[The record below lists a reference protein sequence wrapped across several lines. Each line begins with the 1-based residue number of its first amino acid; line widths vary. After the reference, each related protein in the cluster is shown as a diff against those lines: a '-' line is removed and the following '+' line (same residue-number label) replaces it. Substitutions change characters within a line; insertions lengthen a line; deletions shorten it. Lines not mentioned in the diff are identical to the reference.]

1 MRITRSKVLGLSAA
15 FVFGGSSSLLY
26 VTADPPAPSPTS
38 LVTGGVSRS
47 VAPQPAD
54 RHVETLTVTILCEA
68 PDGKPIAGAE
78 VTCFEI
84 DAWTRRERAKAT
96 HKTDATGTCRFDGV
110 SVPLA
115 DVSRAVSGSA
125 DRLCTVAA
133 KATGRASVVR
143 TLTRRGLPAF
153 QRIKGSTGSMK
164 FVMEPAQSLHGRVT
178 TSKGEPIEGV
188 AVYTERQSM
197 SRPFDGF
204 CSAKTD
210 KNGEYKIT
218 DLKGWARPKD
228 AGSFAVDSRDGNA
241 VVGHQVPDSFVVHV
255 WHPDYGHKW
264 ASGHA
269 LPGELNVQLPE
280 TGLIMGRAVDVTTKR
295 PLAGVLVYVEST
307 RTPGGDFRLF
317 HCSNWAITDQHGSYR
332 LALRGGND
340 YQILSQFEGCLSQA
354 VPEIRTLPA
363 NATVTADDLALVRA
377 GVVRAHLI
385 NAESKQRI
393 RFSSKPKR
401 ISVVLRSQPKGSK
414 QDELFPA
421 EFTEGSSFLMR
432 AAIPGWTYSIAA
444 ESNDPTISPRPVA
457 TVFNVE
463 PGETVEIDLPVDVR
477 KPSSGL

>member
-1 MRITRSKVLGLSAA
+1 MRISLCISCFLLVAVAGPSRAQSK
-15 FVFGGSSSLLY
+15 
-26 VTADPPAPSPTS
+26 DSPT
-38 LVTGGVSRS
+38 TGGVARS
-47 VAPQPAD
+47 VAPEPAD
-54 RHVETLTVTILCEA
+54 RHAETITVTILCEA

-78 VTCFEI
+78 VTCFEMNT
-84 DAWTRRERAKAT
+84 WTFQERVKAT

-110 SVPLA
+110 AVPLA
-115 DVSRAVSGSA
+115 DVSRVVRGRA
-125 DRLCTVAA
+125 DDLCTVAA
-133 KATGRASVVR
+133 KAPGRASVVR
-143 TLTRRGLPAF
+143 TLSRQGLPKF
-153 QRIKGSTGSMK
+153 QRFKGSSGSMT
-164 FVMEPAQSLHGRVT
+164 FVMEPAQTLHGRVT
-178 TSKGEPIEGV
+178 NSRGEAIEGV
-188 AVYTERQSM
+188 AIYTESQFM

-228 AGSFAVDSRDGNA
+228 AGSFKVDSRSGNTA
-241 VVGHQVPDSFVVHV
+241 TGHQVPDSFVVHV
-255 WHPDYGHKW
+255 WHPDFGHKW
-264 ASGHA
+264 AFGRA

-280 TGLIMGRAVDVTTKR
+280 TGLITGRAIDVTTKR

-317 HCSNWAITDQHGSYR
+317 HCSNWAITDQLGTYR

-340 YQILSQFEGCLSQA
+340 YHVISQLEGYISRA
-354 VPEIRTLPA
+354 FPEIRALPA

-393 RFSSKPKR
+393 RFPAKPKR
-401 ISVVLRSQPKGSK
+401 VSVVLRSQPEGSK
-414 QDELFPA
+414 EEQLNPA

-432 AAIPGWTYSIAA
+432 AAIPGWTYSIAV
-444 ESNDPTISPRPVA
+444 ESSDPTIWPRPGA
-457 TVFNVE
+457 IVFNVE

>member
-1 MRITRSKVLGLSAA
+1 MRISLCISCFLLVAVEGPARVQSK
-15 FVFGGSSSLLY
+15 
-26 VTADPPAPSPTS
+26 DSPT
-38 LVTGGVSRS
+38 TGGVVRS
-47 VAPQPAD
+47 VAPEPAD
-54 RHVETLTVTILCEA
+54 RHAETFTVTILCEA

-78 VTCFEI
+78 VTCFEF
-84 DAWTRRERAKAT
+84 DAWTRRERAKVT

-110 SVPLA
+110 AVPLS

-133 KATGRASVVR
+133 KAAGRASVVR
-143 TLTRRGLPAF
+143 TLTRQGLPKF
-153 QRIKGSTGSMK
+153 QRFSSGSMT
-164 FVMEPAQSLHGRVT
+164 FVMEPAQTLHGRVT

-204 CSAKTD
+204 CGAKTD

-228 AGSFAVDSRDGNA
+228 AGSFVVDSRSGNTA
-241 VVGHQVPDSFVVHV
+241 TGHQVPDSFVVHV
-255 WHPDYGHKW
+255 WHPVYGHKW
-264 ASGHA
+264 AFGRA

-280 TGLIMGRAVDVTTKR
+280 TGLITGRAVDVTTKR

-317 HCSNWAITDQHGSYR
+317 HCSNWAITDQLGTYR

-340 YQILSQFEGCLSQA
+340 YQILSQFEGYLSQA
-354 VPEIRTLPA
+354 FPKIRALPA

-393 RFSSKPKR
+393 RFPAKPKR
-401 ISVVLRSQPKGSK
+401 VSVVLRSQPKGSK

-463 PGETVEIDLPVDVR
+463 PGETIEIDLPVDVR

>member
-1 MRITRSKVLGLSAA
+1 MRIFPCISC
-15 FVFGGSSSLLY
+15 FLL
-26 VTADPPAPSPTS
+26 VAVEGPARAPSMDSPT
-38 LVTGGVSRS
+38 TGGVARS
-47 VAPQPAD
+47 VAPEPAD
-54 RHVETLTVTILCEA
+54 RHAETFTVTILCEA
-68 PDGKPIAGAE
+68 PDGEPIAGAE

-96 HKTDATGTCRFDGV
+96 HKTDATGRCRFDGV
-110 SVPLA
+110 AVPLA
-115 DVSRAVSGSA
+115 DVSRVVSGNA
-125 DRLCTVAA
+125 DSVCTVAA

-143 TLTRRGLPAF
+143 TLARQGLPAF
-153 QRIKGSTGSMK
+153 QRIKGSTGSMT
-164 FVMEPAQSLHGRVT
+164 FVMEPAQTLHGRVT
-178 TSKGEPIEGV
+178 NSKGEPIEGV

-197 SRPFDGF
+197 SRRFDGF

-210 KNGEYKIT
+210 KNGEYQIT
-218 DLKGWARPKD
+218 DLKGWTRPKD
-228 AGSFAVDSRDGNA
+228 AGSFVVDSRSGNTA
-241 VVGHQVPDSFVVHV
+241 TGHQVPDSFVVHV
-255 WHPDYGHKW
+255 WHPDYGHIY
-264 ASGHA
+264 AFGRE

-280 TGLIMGRAVDVTTKR
+280 TGTITGRAIDMTTKR

-317 HCSNWAITDQHGSYR
+317 HCSNWAITGQQGTCR

-340 YQILSQFEGCLSQA
+340 YQILSQFEGCLSQ
-354 VPEIRTLPA
+354 PFLKIRALPA
-363 NATVTADDLALVRA
+363 NATVTADDLALVRG

-393 RFSSKPKR
+393 RFPAKPKR

-432 AAIPGWTYSIAA
+432 AAIPGWTYSIAV
-444 ESNDPTISPRPVA
+444 ESNDPTISPRPGA

>member
-1 MRITRSKVLGLSAA
+1 MRISLCISCFLLVAVGGPSQAQSK
-15 FVFGGSSSLLY
+15 
-26 VTADPPAPSPTS
+26 DSPT
-38 LVTGGVSRS
+38 TGGVARS
-47 VAPQPAD
+47 VAPEPAD
-54 RHVETLTVTILCEA
+54 RRAETITVTIVCEA

-78 VTCFEI
+78 VTCFEF
-84 DAWTRRERAKAT
+84 DAWTRRERVKAT

-110 SVPLA
+110 AVPLA

-143 TLTRRGLPAF
+143 ALTRQGLPAF
-153 QRIKGSTGSMK
+153 QRIKGSTGWMK
-164 FVMEPAQSLHGRVT
+164 FVMEPAQTLRGRVT

-210 KNGEYKIT
+210 KNGEYKLT
-218 DLKGWARPKD
+218 DLRGWARPKD
-228 AGSFAVDSRDGNA
+228 AGSFKVDSRDGNVA
-241 VVGHQVPDSFVVHV
+241 VGHQVPDSFVVHV

-264 ASGHA
+264 AFGRA

-280 TGLIMGRAVDVTTKR
+280 TGLITGRAVDVTTKR

-317 HCSNWAITDQHGSYR
+317 HCSNWAITDQQGTYR

-340 YQILSQFEGCLSQA
+340 YQILSLFQGYLSEGF
-354 VPEIRTLPA
+354 PKIRALPA

-393 RFSSKPKR
+393 RFPAKPKR
-401 ISVVLRSQPKGSK
+401 VSVVLRSQPKGSTED
-414 QDELFPA
+414 QLYSA
-421 EFTEGSSFLMR
+421 EFAEGSSFLMR
-432 AAIPGWTYSIAA
+432 AAIPGWTYSIAV
-444 ESNDPTISPRPVA
+444 ESNDSTISPRPGA

>member
-1 MRITRSKVLGLSAA
+1 MRISLCLSC
-15 FVFGGSSSLLY
+15 FLL
-26 VTADPPAPSPTS
+26 VAVEATAQSQESPTA
-38 LVTGGVSRS
+38 GGVARS
-47 VAPQPAD
+47 VAPEPTD
-54 RHVETLTVTILCEA
+54 RHAETITVTILCET

-78 VTCFEI
+78 VTCYEI
-84 DAWTRRERAKAT
+84 DAWTRRERVKAT

-110 SVPLA
+110 AVPLA
-115 DVSRAVSGSA
+115 DVSRVVSGSA

-143 TLTRRGLPAF
+143 TLDRQGLPAF
-153 QRIKGSTGSMK
+153 QRIEGSTGSMK
-164 FVMEPAQSLHGRVT
+164 FVMEPAQTLHGRVT
-178 TSKGEPIEGV
+178 NSRGEPIEGV

-197 SRPFDGF
+197 QQPFDGF

-228 AGSFAVDSRDGNA
+228 AGSFKVDSRDGNA
-241 VVGHQVPDSFVVHV
+241 VVGHQVPDNFTVNV
-255 WHPDYGHKW
+255 WHPDYGHIY
-264 ASGHA
+264 AFGRE

-280 TGLIMGRAVDVTTKR
+280 TGTITGRVIDVTTNR
-295 PLAGVLVYVEST
+295 PLAGILVYVEWT
-307 RTPGGDFRLF
+307 RRRGGGDFRVAQS
-317 HCSNWAITDQHGSYR
+317 SNCAITDQQGNYR

-340 YQILSQFEGCLSQA
+340 YQIVSLFEGYLSEGA
-354 VPEIRTLPA
+354 AKIRALPA
-363 NATVTADDLALVRA
+363 NATATAADLALVRA

-393 RFSSKPKR
+393 RFPAKPKR
-401 ISVVLRSQPKGSK
+401 VSVVLRSQPKGSTED
-414 QDELFPA
+414 QLYPA

-432 AAIPGWTYSIAA
+432 AAIPGWTYSIAV
-444 ESNDPTISPRPVA
+444 ESNDPTISPRPGVTA
-457 TVFNVE
+457 FNVR